1 MLTLV
6 VRDGAER
13 PMTSYAQVGVSVRSW
28 HTGDPVDEAV
38 ALDPFICQ
46 GRYLRSCRHK
56 MWGKGEAQRIWMAA
70 MKDERRSQYAWR
82 GAPRRVPWSLLTSG
96 PPSPGDV
103 TFLAPVLVCPV
114 PEGRVEYLSQACAAK
129 PMDAAE
135 GRGALTRPAAW
146 PATPPVPAAPT
157 SRAPPRARPSQ
168 GRRCTR
174 PRCRRCR

>member
-28 HTGDPVDEAV
+28 YTGDPVDEAV

-70 MKDERRSQYAWR
+70 MKDERRSRYVWR
-82 GAPRRVPWSLLTSG
+82 GVLRRVPQSPLACGL
-96 PPSPGDV
+96 PSPEDV
-103 TFLAPVLVCPV
+103 TSLI
-114 PEGRVEYLSQACAAK
+114 
-129 PMDAAE
+129 
-135 GRGALTRPAAW
+135 
-146 PATPPVPAAPT
+146 
-157 SRAPPRARPSQ
+157 PRARLPSA
-168 GRRCTR
+168 
-174 PRCRRCR
+174 

>member
-56 MWGKGEAQRIWMAA
+56 MWGKGEVQRIWMAA
-70 MKDERRSQYAWR
+70 TRDGAAHDSAWR
-82 GAPRRVPWSLLTSG
+82 GAPRYVP
-96 PPSPGDV
+96 V
-103 TFLAPVLVCPV
+103 VPVGLRITIAW
-114 PEGRVEYLSQACAAK
+114 GRNVSH
-129 PMDAAE
+129 
-135 GRGALTRPAAW
+135 
-146 PATPPVPAAPT
+146 
-157 SRAPPRARPSQ
+157 PRARLPSA
-168 GRRCTR
+168 
-174 PRCRRCR
+174 